1 MLASASTPGLPGN
14 VMALHGDATENLP
27 MEVIKGQ
34 EEGDTPQLQTE
45 WHGMSN
51 RLDELAHMGDYR
63 EALKLQ
69 REMASFKNSFD
80 VSESIGLRTKM
91 DKCRATEKALLDENK
106 QKLLKE
112 FDEAW
117 KGKIKDLREFYGRL
131 FEELESRQKAE
142 VAELEGYYKAIT
154 QGEMPPVPPLGS
166 HEIDASKKFGF
177 KWSPQ
182 TLDLLNTERV
192 LARQRRFSEALSTK
206 KKVEASMRSDWVK
219 HVSQMN
225 WELQNRKKL
234 LFKRHRAEALALQR
248 RFLRDI
254 KWADQVRQNQ
264 EGRLEARIRVLG
276 EKLQRHWKKVT
287 VLPSPFE
294 IHNVLGASRK

>member
-1 MLASASTPGLPGN
+1 
-14 VMALHGDATENLP
+14 
-27 MEVIKGQ
+27 
-34 EEGDTPQLQTE
+34 
-45 WHGMSN
+45 MSN

-80 VSESIGLRTKM
+80 VS
-91 DKCRATEKALLDENK
+91 ATEKALLDENK

-131 FEELESRQKAE
+131 FEELEQSHKGRCLQSLLSE
-142 VAELEGYYKAIT
+142 VMK
-154 QGEMPPVPPLGS
+154 S
-166 HEIDASKKFGF
+166 
-177 KWSPQ
+177 
-182 TLDLLNTERV
+182 
-192 LARQRRFSEALSTK
+192 
-206 KKVEASMRSDWVK
+206 K